1 MDWRFDLTKEAES
14 DLEKLDSS
22 IRTRVL
28 EKIKWFSENF
38 DQITPLPLGGNWR
51 GFFKLRIGDYR
62 VVYEVEREVNIVTI
76 HYIDRRDKV
85 YHRKIPRG
93 R

>member
-14 DLEKLDSS
+14 DLEKLDFS
-22 IRTRVL
+22 IQARVI
-28 EKIKWFSENF
+28 EKIKWFRENF

-62 VVYEVEREVNIVTI
+62 VIYEVERERRIATI
-76 HYIDRRDKV
+76 HYIDRRDKI
-85 YHRKIPRG
+85 YHRGTPKE
-93 R
+93 